1 MNEEYYLIKEASAKI
16 GVEAHVLRYWEEELK
31 MQIHRNE
38 MGHRYYTERDVEIF
52 TKVRDLKEKGLQ
64 LKAIRRYLDIRRQQI
79 ANGEACNP
87 VDVLQLVSSDEPV
100 EQDMEYGR
108 ETGEDRKDTASGKDM
123 LTEAKDTV
131 PKQGTAAEGTVS
143 KKDTVAANEDAVL
156 KKDTVAADEDTVS
169 KKGTAAEV
177 KETVQK
183 EAPVTGKKNAARKKE
198 TGAGSGS
205 TVHKKETGKDKS
217 HTKKET
223 GAENT
228 DTVQQNETIVKGAMQ
243 NEETVAES
251 RELVQKETASMIP
264 VRQTI
269 FSNEEKLEQFQQIMN
284 RILANAIRENN
295 ELIEQSAGEHAASA
309 VVTQIQGMTKEQEA
323 RAEARYQ
330 KLDQTLREIQRARME
345 AAAANMRPVDRRKQK
360 RLKRKNGAAPHADV
374 AEQSQ

>member
-52 TKVRDLKEKGLQ
+52 TKVRDLKDKGLQ
-64 LKAIRRYLDIRRQQI
+64 LKAIRRYLDIRREQI

-87 VDVLQLVSSDEPV
+87 ADVLQIVSSDEPV
-100 EQDMEYGR
+100 EGAKEADKE
-108 ETGEDRKDTASGKDM
+108 RKDMAVADEDAVGKQSTAVEG
-123 LTEAKDTV
+123 KDTV
-131 PKQGTAAEGTVS
+131 QKKGAAVGSESLVPKEGSFAASGDTVQEESLLAEG
-143 KKDTVAANEDAVL
+143 EDA
-156 KKDTVAADEDTVS
+156 A
-169 KKGTAAEV
+169 
-177 KETVQK
+177 QK
-183 EAPVTGKKNAARKKE
+183 ESPATEKKSAAGKKE
-198 TGAGSGS
+198 TGVKNGN
-205 TVHKKETGKDKS
+205 TVQKKETGKDKNRM
-217 HTKKET
+217 KKDVAAK
-223 GAENT
+223 GRNT
-228 DTVQQNETIVKGAMQ
+228 AQKK
-243 NEETVAES
+243 ETVAENADETKQNAEVVAEG
-251 RELVQKETASMIP
+251 RELVQKETVSMVP

-295 ELIEQSAGEHAASA
+295 ELIGRSAGEHAASA

-330 KLDQTLREIQRARME
+330 KLDQTLREIQKARME

-360 RLKRKNGAAPHADV
+360 RLKRKNGTAPHADV
-374 AEQSQ
+374 ADQSQ